1 MRGGTILPE
10 HHFPPRTDPRKRGA
24 RARWGAGRH
33 GIVLVD
39 HGHRPHGQ
47 QGIEG
52 GGRVQAQGPSRRG
65 SQRQGNGPEGGRD
78 HQLDRSPD
86 PGRRRPCGDPPRL
99 VLLELPHRG
108 PIRDCCRV
116 GPHHCGPW
124 GAARVHNGGG
134 SPWPPPR
141 ASWTGRLCPQRRW
154 GTHPAG
160 RLPGGVEGWDRL
172 RWISTPTRSTKARCH
187 GTSTA
192 RGLYLSRTK
201 ATALSGLTPS
211 RTARMAR
218 PVPVLPTPPPHPIS
232 TRSPAALSHA
242 SVRAAT
248 ASDPELGTQK
258 SRHRTQ
264 RESHGAFAGSRAA
277 RYTPNSGSGP
287 SGTPA
292 RSPRPRTL
300 RPDGNATTPGAV
312 DSHASLNAV
321 LLFSAS
327 RGPRRVEEADRCARI
342 LAPLGLVT
350 PSTWTG

>member
-1 MRGGTILPE
+1 MSKP
-10 HHFPPRTDPRKRGA
+10 K
-24 RARWGAGRH
+24 GRH
-33 GIVLVD
+33 VEVRKDRGTARKAGEIINSIARLIRAVAVLV
-39 HGHRPHGQ
+39 
-47 QGIEG
+47 ETL
-52 GGRVQAQGPSRRG
+52 RG
-65 SQRQGNGPEGGRD
+65 SSRTTASGT
-78 HQLDRSPD
+78 H
-86 PGRRRPCGDPPRL
+86 PG
-99 VLLELPHRG
+99 LLP
-108 PIRDCCRV
+108 
-116 GPHHCGPW
+116 
-124 GAARVHNGGG
+124 GG
-134 SPWPPPR
+134 SSPLWPL
-141 ASWTGRLCPQRRW
+141 GRPCPQRRW

-160 RLPGGVEGWDRL
+160 RLPGGVEGWDQL

>member
-1 MRGGTILPE
+1 MAPG
-10 HHFPPRTDPRKRGA
+10 PPVSTAAVGNS
-24 RARWGAGRH
+24 AGRAS
-33 GIVLVD
+33 V
-39 HGHRPHGQ
+39 
-47 QGIEG
+47 
-52 GGRVQAQGPSRRG
+52 
-65 SQRQGNGPEGGRD
+65 
-78 HQLDRSPD
+78 
-86 PGRRRPCGDPPRL
+86 GRRRGLGPAPLDLDADALDEGALPRHL
-99 VLLELPHRG
+99 HR
-108 PIRDCCRV
+108 
-116 GPHHCGPW
+116 
-124 GAARVHNGGG
+124 ARV
-134 SPWPPPR
+134 
-141 ASWTGRLCPQRRW
+141 
-154 GTHPAG
+154 
-160 RLPGGVEGWDRL
+160 V
-172 RWISTPTRSTKARCH
+172 
-187 GTSTA
+187 
-192 RGLYLSRTK
+192 RTK